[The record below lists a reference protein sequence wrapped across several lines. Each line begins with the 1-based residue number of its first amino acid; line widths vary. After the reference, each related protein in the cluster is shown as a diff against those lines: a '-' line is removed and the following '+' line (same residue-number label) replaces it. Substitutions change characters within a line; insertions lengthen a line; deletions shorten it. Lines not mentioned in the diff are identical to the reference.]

1 MHDTDNV
8 PGLVDSVGVQ
18 VRNNDIIRIKLLDSN
33 KFRYGR
39 IGFGTYEDD
48 NTGEAHIGFYVKSE
62 GQTVT
67 IGQLIGYSDHFKV
80 VGNRLNYLYAK
91 RRK

>member
-1 MHDTDNV
+1 MNDTTKV
-8 PGLVDSVGVQ
+8 PGLFDKHGVQ
-18 VRNNDIIRIKLLDSN
+18 VRNNDIIRIKMQDSD

-39 IGFGTYEDD
+39 IGFGIYEDD

-67 IGQLIGYSDHFKV
+67 VGQLVGYSNQFKV

>member
-1 MHDTDNV
+1 MRDTDIV

-18 VRNNDIIRIKLLDSN
+18 VRNNDIIRIKMVDSN

-48 NTGEAHIGFYVKSE
+48 NTGETHIGFYVKSE

>member
-1 MHDTDNV
+1 MRDTDNV
-8 PGLVDSVGVQ
+8 PGLVDSAGVQ

-39 IGFGTYEDD
+39 IGFGTYKDD